1 MGLKIWF
8 QVRGGVTLFSKLPYS
23 REFSNMRFK
32 SWLFFLL
39 FLKRFTRFLKI
50 SKILFA
56 MQNGVLKFAF
66 ETQVYMVLLSRA
78 KRDYKIAERSEVL
91 PSVLILYS
99 STYIVPSGFRADL
112 HARPEGPILFY
123 QMLDMY
129 MSRKWWSWW

>member
-1 MGLKIWF
+1 MTFFPIVFKKVYPFFENLKN
-8 QVRGGVTLFSKLPYS
+8 LFV
-23 REFSNMRFK
+23 
-32 SWLFFLL
+32 
-39 FLKRFTRFLKI
+39 
-50 SKILFA
+50 

-112 HARPEGPILFY
+112 HARPEGPSL
-123 QMLDMY
+123 MGRTDG
-129 MSRKWWSWW
+129 R

>member
-1 MGLKIWF
+1 M
-8 QVRGGVTLFSKLPYS
+8 
-23 REFSNMRFK
+23 
-32 SWLFFLL
+32 
-39 FLKRFTRFLKI
+39 
-50 SKILFA
+50 LFA

-112 HARPEGPILFY
+112 HARPEGLSLRMNEI
-123 QMLDMY
+123 D
-129 MSRKWWSWW
+129 